1 MKEIQAVLF
10 DLDGTLVDSEP
21 GILTSFAKAFEPY
34 GITLSQEQKRSLLG
48 PPLKDSFAR
57 FLPPDQVERAVAAY
71 RAFYETNGIYQC
83 TVYDGVETMLSS
95 LHANGFVL
103 GLATCKLRKAARTML
118 EFLHLDQ
125 YFDYLG
131 GAVPELDLETKA
143 QVIDDVLAQPCFAG
157 KTAVMVGDR
166 DNDMQGAAACGL
178 PVIAAGYGYGT
189 PQELQAFSPVYYA
202 KTPMD
207 VSSWLLGQ
215 NDNETEETT

>member
-1 MKEIQAVLF
+1 M
-10 DLDGTLVDSEP
+10 DSAP
-21 GILTSFAKAFEPY
+21 GILASFAKAFEPY

-131 GAVPELDLETKA
+131 GSVPELDLETKA

-178 PVIAAGYGYGT
+178 PVIAAGYGLWYAAGT
-189 PQELQAFSPVYYA
+189 AGLQPGLLCKNPHGCEQLAFGA
-202 KTPMD
+202 ER
-207 VSSWLLGQ
+207 Q
-215 NDNETEETT
+215 